1 VLYWADCALAAYVA
15 SDYRLLACRILRIV
29 HCRLKPLQ
37 SAASAE
43 LACFHVPCVVAKKD
57 GHRFLSPEGME
68 DVWEQLSLCQ
78 SEATS
83 AMSRRPEVTGISHNL

>member
-1 VLYWADCALAAYVA
+1 MDTKEKKRQLP
-15 SDYRLLACRILRIV
+15 RE
-29 HCRLKPLQ
+29 

-43 LACFHVPCVVAKKD
+43 LACFYVPCVDAKKD

-83 AMSRRPEVTGISHNL
+83 AMSRRPEVNGISHNL